1 MIVIVPDQSSW
12 YTGGHVVGSTRE
24 GGRGGGWGRKGR
36 DLRWLGGGSP
46 IRVSR
51 ESGLPSGLK
60 LR

>member
-1 MIVIVPDQSSW
+1 MIVIVPDQSNW
-12 YTGGHVVGSTRE
+12 YTGGYVVGSTRE
-24 GGRGGGWGRKGR
+24 GGV

>member
-1 MIVIVPDQSSW
+1 MIVLVPYQSSL
-12 YTGGHVVGSTRE
+12 YTGRHVVGSTRE
-24 GGRGGGWGRKGR
+24 GGVGGE

-51 ESGLPSGLK
+51 ESELPSGLK